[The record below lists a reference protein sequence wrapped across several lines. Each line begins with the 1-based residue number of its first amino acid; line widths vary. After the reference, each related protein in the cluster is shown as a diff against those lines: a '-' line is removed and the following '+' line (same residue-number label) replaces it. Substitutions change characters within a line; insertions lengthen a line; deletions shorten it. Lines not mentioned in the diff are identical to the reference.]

1 MGHLVRACAVAKAL
15 LPEAEPIIVSMAP
28 GIADVGAALG
38 IGLNTFLDVI
48 VNGCRDEFGII
59 IYEID

>member
-38 IGLNTFLDVI
+38 IRTEYI
-48 VNGCRDEFGII
+48 RP
-59 IYEID
+59 